1 MAMKNVVVLMKQ
13 VPDVR
18 IAGEDVLLPD
28 GSINRAILPAIVNP
42 NDFYA
47 LQQALLIKDKYP
59 QVTVT
64 VMSMGPMQAEEVV
77 REGLFRGVD
86 TGVLLCDKQ
95 FAGSDTLATSYVL
108 AQGIK
113 KLGSVDLVLCGCQ
126 TIDGDTAHI
135 APQVANH
142 LDWPQLTS
150 VVAMEINDGKVI
162 ANRQLENGIQRA
174 QVAYPAVVSI
184 SNQADVCR
192 PRNAKR
198 VMAYKDAAVTTW
210 TLQDIQADE
219 RRCGSLGS
227 PTRVSG
233 MKTIAWQVKETKHIE
248 PTQESIAEL
257 MTWIIK

>member
-1 MAMKNVVVLMKQ
+1 MKNVVVLMKQ

-18 IAGEDVLLPD
+18 VAGEEVLLPD

-47 LQQALLIKDKYP
+47 LQQALQIKDMYP
-59 QVTVT
+59 QVTIT
-64 VMSMGPMQAEEVV
+64 VMSMGPMQADEVV

-86 TGVLLCDKQ
+86 AGVLLCDKQ

-108 AQGIK
+108 AQGIQ

-150 VVAMEINDGKVI
+150 VVEMKICDGKII
-162 ANRQLENGIQRA
+162 ANRQLESGMQRV
-174 QVAYPAVVSI
+174 QVAYPAVISI
-184 SNQADVCR
+184 SNQATLCR

-198 VMAYKDAAVTTW
+198 VMACKDAAVTTW
-210 TLQDIQADE
+210 TLQDIQADKK
-219 RRCGSLGS
+219 RCGSEGS
-227 PTRVSG
+227 PTRVAG
-233 MKTIAWQVKETKHIE
+233 MKTIAWQVKETKHIGQ
-248 PTQESIAEL
+248 TQESIAEM
-257 MTWIIK
+257 MTWIVK